1 MSNETPAADA
11 SADDIQPAS
20 PDAAPTED
28 AGDFVQHRASGA
40 SSQAVAEED
49 APPASHADELFDT
62 SVTFAD
68 LGLHPDVVKG
78 LDEHGFVHPT
88 AIQAQIIRPI
98 LKGKDVIGQA
108 RTGTGK
114 TAAFGL
120 PFLTQA
126 VGIAD
131 AEKEDPAPGPL
142 GLVLAPT
149 RELAHQI
156 AAEIDA
162 LGKHTP
168 VRTTTVVGGE
178 SSDSQRKSLKRA
190 SAGGGGL
197 VVGTPGRVL
206 DLHQRDQL
214 DFRNIRLLA
223 LDEVDRML
231 DIGFRDDIRK
241 TIQAIQKARGKGAGP
256 LQTVFVSATV
266 DPAIESLARQFMRED
281 AEKIVTVAGSLTVA
295 AVDQKYLSVEP
306 WDKRA
311 LLLKLLKTEKPEVT
325 VVFCRTKMTV
335 RKVATYL
342 KDKGLNAREI
352 HGDMAQNKRNKV
364 MQQLRK
370 ENVDILVAS
379 DLAARG
385 LDVDHITHVVN
396 YDLPEDP
403 EVYIHRIGRTARA
416 GRRGTAWTFV
426 TPEQGQLLTEVEK
439 LSGAMIEHLPYPAF
453 KPGPVPSDIRDE
465 RARQRRK
472 PDAPSKASDR
482 AIGVASN
489 LGDYTEE
496 ELKAMFPDGNIPTS
510 LPPKN
515 LSAKFRRRGR

>member
-1 MSNETPAADA
+1 
-11 SADDIQPAS
+11 
-20 PDAAPTED
+20 
-28 AGDFVQHRASGA
+28 
-40 SSQAVAEED
+40 
-49 APPASHADELFDT
+49 
-62 SVTFAD
+62 
-68 LGLHPDVVKG
+68 LGLHADVVKG

-120 PFLTQA
+120 PFLTLA
-126 VGIAD
+126 VGIAE

-206 DLHQRDQL
+206 DLHQRGQL
-214 DFRNIRLLA
+214 DFRNLRLLA

-231 DIGFRDDIRK
+231 DIGFRDDIKK
-241 TIQAIQKARGKGAGP
+241 TIRAVEKARPGKKGDEAWSP

-266 DPAIESLARQFMRED
+266 DPAIESLARQFMRDD

-311 LLLKLLKTEKPEVT
+311 LLLKMLKTEEPEVT

-370 ENVDILVAS
+370 ENVDVLVAS

-426 TPEQGQLLTEVEK
+426 TPDQGQLLTEVEK

-453 KPGPVPSDIRDE
+453 KPGPVPKDIQDE

-482 AIGVASN
+482 AMGVPSSFS
-489 LGDYTEE
+489 DYSEE
-496 ELKAMFPDGNIPTS
+496 ELKAMFPDGNIPQN